1 MHSDE
6 DTAQPKINKELKKYY
21 DVKLMILK
29 HYVIKSTHL
38 LLHDMEIKKGGKQRY
53 LLNLYTCVSHS
64 SCIAGGFFV
73 I

>member
-1 MHSDE
+1 
-6 DTAQPKINKELKKYY
+6 
-21 DVKLMILK
+21 MILK
-29 HYVIKSTHL
+29 HYVIKSTH

-53 LLNLYTCVSHS
+53 LLNLYIYYIFISHS